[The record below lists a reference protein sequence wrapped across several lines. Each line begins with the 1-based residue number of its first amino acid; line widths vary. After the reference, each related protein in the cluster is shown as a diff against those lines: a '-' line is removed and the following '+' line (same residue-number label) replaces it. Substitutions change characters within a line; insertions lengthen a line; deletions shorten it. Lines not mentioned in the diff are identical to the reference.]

1 MLSDGCAETNLL
13 SNYNKVIFMMAILF
27 HREIK
32 SILISF
38 FYKHKH
44 SLSKEELELYILGYL
59 PVSHIDKGL
68 LLQPKSYS

>member
-1 MLSDGCAETNLL
+1 MLSDGCAETNLV

-27 HREIK
+27 CREIK
-32 SILISF
+32 SMLISF
-38 FYKHKH
+38 FHKHKH

-59 PVSHIDKGL
+59 PVSHIDKGF